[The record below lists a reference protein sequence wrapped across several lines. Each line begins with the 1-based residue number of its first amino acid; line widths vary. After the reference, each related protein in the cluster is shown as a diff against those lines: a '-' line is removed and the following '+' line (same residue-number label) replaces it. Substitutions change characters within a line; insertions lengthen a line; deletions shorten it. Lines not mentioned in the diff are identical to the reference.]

1 MTPGDPMAEMLR
13 RAQAGDRAAFEGLF
27 LEHRKR
33 LGSVIF
39 FRLGAV
45 AGGKVEVDD
54 ILQETSVRA
63 LESLGKIEWKG
74 KESFFAWLRTIAEH
88 AILEVAA
95 REKRRPTVAL
105 DSQAPAHDT
114 EVSRQVQ
121 REERFER
128 LKQALDALSPDH
140 RKVILLA
147 KIQRVPVKDIALEM
161 GRSQDAV
168 SNILARA
175 LARLR
180 ESFGDTDSLHLPD
193 WTLEP

>member
-1 MTPGDPMAEMLR
+1 MTAGGPMEDLLQ
-13 RAQAGDRAAFEGLF
+13 RAKAGARAAFEEVF
-27 LEHRKR
+27 LEHRNQ
-33 LGSVIF
+33 LGSVVF

-45 AGGKVEVDD
+45 AGGKVEIED

-63 LESLGKIEWKG
+63 LESLGRFEWKG

-88 AILEVAA
+88 VILEVAA

-105 DSQAPAHDT
+105 DSQAAAHDT
-114 EVSRQVQ
+114 AVSRQVQ

-128 LKQALDALSPDH
+128 LRQALDSLSPDH

-147 KIQRVPVKDIALEM
+147 KIQRVPVKDIALQL
-161 GRSQDAV
+161 GCSPDAV
-168 SNILARA
+168 SNMLARA

-193 WTLEP
+193 WTLDP